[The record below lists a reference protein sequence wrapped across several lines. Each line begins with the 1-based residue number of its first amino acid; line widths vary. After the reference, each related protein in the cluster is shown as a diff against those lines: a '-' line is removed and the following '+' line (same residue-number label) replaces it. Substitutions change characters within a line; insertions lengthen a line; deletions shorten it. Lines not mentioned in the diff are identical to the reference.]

1 MGDFFLTVDLGTTS
15 VKLIWWSEKG
25 EKVLEDSFPV
35 ELRFPFEGGVEFD
48 PETMVEELVKRIN
61 HSPFPLQGMGITNQR
76 ETTIVWNEEGKLVY
90 PAIVWQDRRT
100 ATWCE
105 AHREKEDWLFQK
117 TGLFLDPYF
126 SLSKLVWILEKVKTS
141 HPLYFGTLDTYVLW
155 VLTAGKV
162 FSTDYTNASR
172 TLIFNLHNLCWD
184 EEIIKEF
191 ELEKVLFPQV
201 VPSFHLRGET
211 QITTSSV
218 PVYVVLGDQQAS
230 FLGQGCFEK
239 GSTKNTY
246 GTGCFLMTNQG
257 KDWPEDTRRLLI
269 TLASLEEDEPIF
281 ALEASTFSAGV
292 IIEWLKRIG
301 LIKSPQDIEEMA
313 VHARPLEEF
322 LLVPAFCGLGA
333 PYWDPFARGA
343 ILGLTPQ
350 VGKEELVRGALEAVA
365 FEVGDLI
372 KIIDEISPGEIKELS
387 VDGGLSQ
394 SRYLL
399 QFQADLSGKT
409 IRVFPEKEATSLGV
423 FYLWANRSGLL
434 SREFIEEK
442 KQKALIFEPRGE
454 EKERKKLE
462 KKWQRGIDKVRGWA
476 KNE

>member
-1 MGDFFLTVDLGTTS
+1 MEKFFLTVDLGTTS
-15 VKLIWWSEKG
+15 VKLIWWNEKG
-25 EKVLEDSFPV
+25 EKIEEDSFPV
-35 ELRFPFEGGVEFD
+35 ELHFPFEGGVEFD
-48 PETMVEELVKRIN
+48 PKAMVKELVKRIN
-61 HSPFPLQGMGITNQR
+61 HSPFSLQGMGITNQR
-76 ETTIVWNEEGKLVY
+76 ETTIVWDEEGQLVY

-100 ATWCE
+100 ANWCE
-105 AHREKEDWLFQK
+105 AHREKEEWLFQK

-126 SLSKLVWILEKVKTS
+126 SLSKLVWILEQVKTS
-141 HPLYFGTLDTYVLW
+141 YSLYFGTLDTYVLW
-155 VLTAGKV
+155 VLTAGEV

-172 TLIFNLHNLCWD
+172 TLMFNLHNLCWD

-191 ELEKVLFPQV
+191 KLEKVLFPEV
-201 VPSFHLRGET
+201 MPSFYPRRET
-211 QITTSSV
+211 KITAS
-218 PVYVVLGDQQAS
+218 PIPIYVVLGDQQAS

-246 GTGCFLMTNQG
+246 GTGCFLMTNWG
-257 KDWPEDTRRLLI
+257 NSWPKDTRRLLI
-269 TLASLEEDEPIF
+269 TLASLEEDKPVF

-301 LIKSPQDIEEMA
+301 LIKSPQDIEKLAENA
-313 VHARPLEEF
+313 HPLEE
-322 LLVPAFCGLGA
+322 LILIPAFCGLGA

-350 VGKEELVRGALEAVA
+350 VGKEELVRGVLEAVA
-365 FEVGDLI
+365 FEVGDLM
-372 KIIDEISPGEIKELS
+372 KIIDEISPGGIGEIS

-394 SRYLL
+394 SKYLL

-434 SREFIEEK
+434 SRKFIEKKRQEALVFAPQEEEK
-442 KQKALIFEPRGE
+442 KR
-454 EKERKKLE
+454 EKLW
-462 KKWQRGIDKVRGWA
+462 KKWQKGIEKVKGWA

>member
-1 MGDFFLTVDLGTTS
+1 MGNFFLTVDLGTTS

-25 EKVLEDSFPV
+25 EKVGEDSFPV

-48 PETMVEELVKRIN
+48 PEIMVKELVKRIN
-61 HSPFPLQGMGITNQR
+61 QSPFPLQGMGITNQR
-76 ETTIVWNEEGKLVY
+76 ETTLVWDEAGKLVY

-105 AHREKEDWLFQK
+105 AHREKEEWLFQK

-126 SLSKLVWILEKVKTS
+126 SLSKLVWILEKVKIS
-141 HPLYFGTLDTYVLW
+141 RPLHFGTLDTYVLW
-155 VLTAGKV
+155 VLTGGKV

-172 TLIFNLHNLCWD
+172 TLIFNLRSLCWD

-191 ELEKVLFPQV
+191 DLEKVLFPQV

-211 QITTSSV
+211 QITASRI

-230 FLGQGCFEK
+230 FLGQGCFER

-246 GTGCFLMTNQG
+246 GTGCFLMANWG
-257 KDWPEDTRRLLI
+257 NDWPEDTQRLLV
-269 TLASLEEDEPIF
+269 TLASLEEDKPIF

-292 IIEWLKRIG
+292 IIEWLKRIE
-301 LIKSPQDIEEMA
+301 LIKSSQDIERMA
-313 VHARPLEEF
+313 ESARPLEEL

-372 KIIDEISPGEIKELS
+372 RIIDGISPEGIREIS
-387 VDGGLSQ
+387 VDGGMSQ

-399 QFQADLSGKT
+399 QFQADLSGKI

-423 FYLWANRSGLL
+423 FYLWANRSGFL
-434 SREFIEEK
+434 SREFIEER
-442 KQKALIFEPRGE
+442 KQKTLIFEPRGE
-454 EKERKKLE
+454 EKEREKLW